1 MNQTLRDVMKEL
13 ECNFYYI
20 VELDVNL
27 DAEDCAEYYTS
38 AEDIDPE
45 LLDCEVVSYEYVSTD
60 FAVIY
65 LNVETYDDA
74 DDVEDLMVE
83 DLINSVREIAV
94 AMEEPLEMTIKT
106 YPELKMFSINIEG
119 VPVYFPYEVARLC
132 SMPARLSLVKRG

>member
-45 LLDCEVVSYEYVSTD
+45 LMDCEVINYEYVSRD

-119 VPVYFPYEVARLC
+119 VPVYFPYDEED
-132 SMPARLSLVKRG
+132 S

>member
-45 LLDCEVVSYEYVSTD
+45 LMDCEVINYEYVSKD
-60 FAVIY
+60 FAVVY
-65 LNVETYDDA
+65 LNVETYDDT

-119 VPVYFPYEVARLC
+119 VPVYFPYDEED
-132 SMPARLSLVKRG
+132 S

>member
-27 DAEDCAEYYTS
+27 DAEDCAEYYIS

-45 LLDCEVVSYEYVSTD
+45 LLDCEVVSYEYVSRD

-119 VPVYFPYEVARLC
+119 IPVYFPYDEED
-132 SMPARLSLVKRG
+132 S